1 MSVFQFFVNSSEL
14 VEIIRLFA
22 DRRGLGGYLLGPQY
36 YTPFDPINEPQK
48 FLGDPTPRFILVP
61 KANIESSPV
70 LRDNVSD
77 AVRGNI
83 CVRPGLLKNIDGRQV
98 LEETDFLSKDHK
110 DLDFS
115 SSYWIRA
122 FKKDLIKK
130 QLLTFGAT
138 GFRLADDK
146 QGYTYKAL
154 GYSKGALDLFNS
166 GVKWQEFKTDL
177 YYYAPVKTE

>member
-70 LRDNVSD
+70 LRKNVSD

-98 LEETDFLSKDHK
+98 LEMTDFLTKDYK

-115 SSYWIRA
+115 PSYWLRA

-138 GFRLADDK
+138 GFGLADDEP
-146 QGYTYKAL
+146 GHTYMDL
-154 GYSKGALDLFNS
+154 GYSKGALDLLNS
-166 GVKWQEFKTDL
+166 GVKWQQYKTNRSYFL
-177 YYYAPVKTE
+177 PVKTE